1 MLLHL
6 TRSDHEFLQ
15 TDILGTER
23 ESMREAGVMLS
34 DGQINPQVKVGEM
47 VMKIV
52 LEMKIVK
59 TVSKIVYGD
68 ENGEKGKMI
77 AIPICWQ
84 CSAMSRSA
92 EQGGRM
98 LLKPMMIMQ
107 DVDHDDNY
115 HDVDDDDDDDGDVD
129 DDDDALLTSMLF
141 RPSIFRWRESVPRGG
156 TDFSPSLTPPE
167 K

>member
-1 MLLHL
+1 
-6 TRSDHEFLQ
+6 
-15 TDILGTER
+15 
-23 ESMREAGVMLS
+23 
-34 DGQINPQVKVGEM
+34 
-47 VMKIV
+47 
-52 LEMKIVK
+52 
-59 TVSKIVYGD
+59 
-68 ENGEKGKMI
+68 MI

-107 DVDHDDNY
+107 DVDHDDDD
-115 HDVDDDDDDDGDVD
+115 HDDDDDDD
-129 DDDDALLTSMLF
+129 DAALTSMLF

>member
-1 MLLHL
+1 
-6 TRSDHEFLQ
+6 
-15 TDILGTER
+15 
-23 ESMREAGVMLS
+23 
-34 DGQINPQVKVGEM
+34 
-47 VMKIV
+47 
-52 LEMKIVK
+52 
-59 TVSKIVYGD
+59 
-68 ENGEKGKMI
+68 MI

-107 DVDHDDNY
+107 DVD
-115 HDVDDDDDDDGDVD
+115 DVDDGD
-129 DDDDALLTSMLF
+129 DDDDASLTSMLF